1 MILHSSFSALQKKM
15 LSSAKSRWEIDVY
28 SLPTLMDIWWLKCE
42 FLTGVSLLWSRRWH
56 LLPHKIEIFSS
67 ISSNRTNMKK
77 LRLIWFIHK
86 LLFFFLKFLKQ
97 PVLPFSFFLHYLFS
111 YTLFLFKYLFLHSL
125 SFYLSYLSFT
135 SILFP
140 LTHLLPIIFFLGKR
154 TLYSLVYLL
163 LLLHKLSF

>member
-1 MILHSSFSALQKKM
+1 MSFWQGLAYCGQGDDTCYHTKFRYLVQ
-15 LSSAKSRWEIDVY
+15 Y
-28 SLPTLMDIWWLKCE
+28 PQ
-42 FLTGVSLLWSRRWH
+42 
-56 LLPHKIEIFSS
+56 IE
-67 ISSNRTNMKK
+67 
-77 LRLIWFIHK
+77 LIWRNYVWFDLYINYY
-86 LLFFFLKFLKQ
+86 FFFLKFLKQ